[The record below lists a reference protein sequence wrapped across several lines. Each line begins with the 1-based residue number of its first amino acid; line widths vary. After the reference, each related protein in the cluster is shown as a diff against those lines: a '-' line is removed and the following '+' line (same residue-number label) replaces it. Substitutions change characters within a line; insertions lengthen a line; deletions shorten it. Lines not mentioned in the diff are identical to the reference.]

1 VEILGYP
8 LATRTET
15 RRCRHEEKGAS
26 AQAAHRALR
35 LHEGLAQGL
44 NERAS
49 WARYLRL
56 EGEHTDLRTVRK
68 AIAWIRDELAA
79 AARRENKPG
88 TVRLILLDPDRI
100 KSAPKQ
106 PTLAEFAQA
115 QGMDDFSEA

>member
-1 VEILGYP
+1 MRKKALPRKLLIGHF
-8 LATRTET
+8 AFM
-15 RRCRHEEKGAS
+15 
-26 AQAAHRALR
+26 RAR
-35 LHEGLAQGL
+35 AQGL

-49 WARYLRL
+49 WTRYLRL

-68 AIAWIRDELAA
+68 AIAWIRDEFAA

-88 TVRLILLDPDRI
+88 TARLILLDPDRI

-115 QGMDDFSEA
+115 QGMEDFSET